1 MAGAGGRGP
10 ARFGC
15 GWRLPVS
22 HGEQPEPD
30 GQDELYAAFEALGGP
45 LTWDELARLLGSA
58 QYRPALVQQA
68 RLLLGGDGAAA
79 EQVVQAS
86 FAALQDAWSQL
97 GDPGQARVWLL
108 RAIVNRSRSV
118 RRHRDGGSRGA
129 SQLADAAGP
138 ADQAAGGPDPGA
150 GAGALGTL
158 PARQREAVVLHTR
171 LGLSRRQAAEVM
183 GVSAGAFSSHLA
195 RAMSSL
201 RHPPQP
207 E

>member
-1 MAGAGGRGP
+1 MSSRNQNGQ
-10 ARFGC
+10 
-15 GWRLPVS
+15 
-22 HGEQPEPD
+22 GEF
-30 GQDELYAAFEALGGP
+30 YAAFEALGGP

-150 GAGALGTL
+150 GAGALGAL

-183 GVSAGAFSSHLA
+183 GISAGAFSSHLA

>member
-1 MAGAGGRGP
+1 M
-10 ARFGC
+10 
-15 GWRLPVS
+15 S
-22 HGEQPEPD
+22 HDGQPEPD

-45 LTWDELARLLGSA
+45 LTRDEFTQLLGSD

-86 FAALQDAWSQL
+86 FAALQNAWSQL
-97 GDPGQARVWLL
+97 GAPGQARVWLL

-118 RRHRDGGSRGA
+118 WWDRDADGHGA
-129 SQLADAAGP
+129 SQPAADVPGAADK
-138 ADQAAGGPDPGA
+138 ATGGPDLDA
-150 GAGALGTL
+150 GAAALGAL
-158 PARQREAVVLHTR
+158 PVRQREAVILHTR

-183 GVSAGAFSSHLA
+183 GISVGAFSSHLA
-195 RAMSSL
+195 RGMSSL